1 MEGTS
6 VKEHLIRSDHDFRKL
21 AEQHREYERQLDEL
35 VHRPYLNEQDRLQE
49 TMIKKKKL
57 AIKDQMQILIDRYQ
71 SEQSL
76 R

>member
-6 VKEHLIRSDHDFRKL
+6 VKEYLIQNDQGFREL
-21 AEQHREYERQLDEL
+21 AEQHREYERQLDDL
-35 VHRPYLNEQDRLQE
+35 LHRPYLSEQDQMRE

-57 AIKDQMQILIDRYQ
+57 AVKDQMQILIDQYR